1 MTTPHSTSPRCRS
14 VRRNWRRRPGRDRAG
29 TGAESSRRTRVLF
42 RASTATWG
50 SDCGRTPILLH
61 PKKPKKRSPPPPPP
75 KAEPIMYECTVSVSK
90 TVSSKELD
98 DLETRDMFSQL
109 PSREVEVGDG
119 VGDP

>member
-1 MTTPHSTSPRCRS
+1 MYLAVYHTFVKLLVQGVVQSKYRYMGFGLWENTDP
-14 VRRNWRRRPGRDRAG
+14 
-29 TGAESSRRTRVLF
+29 
-42 RASTATWG
+42 TA
-50 SDCGRTPILLH
+50 

-109 PSREVEVGDG
+109 PSR
-119 VGDP
+119 